1 MYKFSHKVNKRH
13 LNREI
18 RRQSLYLLIARH
30 LSLLSENS
38 GDDNSD
44 DNLQR
49 KGININR
56 LGSSFDKKND
66 GNYISPVSSN
76 VYVLDDNERN
86 DDEDNNYWNVD
97 EVDNQQNSDEN
108 DGR

>member
-49 KGININR
+49 K
-56 LGSSFDKKND
+56 
-66 GNYISPVSSN
+66 
-76 VYVLDDNERN
+76 DDNERN